1 MPEMKEIKVSE
12 VLNYL
17 KNGVTRWKKEDLGF
31 GSLEEIYGLTFT
43 EVKELIDH
51 PKIKGVKTKIP
62 TMRIIDD
69 TDGEAGTEETTEE
82 TTPVETKVEVAAPVV
97 KTLSPITS
105 QIETKEE
112 VVEEEPEPFM

>member
-12 VLNYL
+12 VLNHL

-69 TDGEAGTEETTEE
+69 TEGETTTEETTEE
-82 TTPVETKVEVAAPVV
+82 TTPVETRVEIAAPVI
-97 KTLSPITS
+97 KTPAPITTH
-105 QIETKEE
+105 IETTIEEEEE
-112 VVEEEPEPFM
+112 VAPFM

>member
-1 MPEMKEIKVSE
+1 MPELKEIKVSE

-31 GSLEEIYGLTFT
+31 GSLEEIYSLTFT

-62 TMRIIDD
+62 TLKIVDD
-69 TDGEAGTEETTEE
+69 TTDEVTTEETTEDV
-82 TTPVETKVEVAAPVV
+82 TPVETKVEVAAPVY
-97 KTLSPITS
+97 KPQTPSIIQSKIT
-105 QIETKEE
+105 
-112 VVEEEPEPFM
+112 EEEDEIVAPFM

>member
-12 VLNYL
+12 VLNHL
-17 KNGVTRWKKEDLGF
+17 KNGVTRWKKENLGF

-62 TMRIIDD
+62 TMKIIDD
-69 TDGEAGTEETTEE
+69 TDGEPTTEETTEE
-82 TTPVETKVEVAAPVV
+82 TTPVETKVEVAPPVY
-97 KTLSPITS
+97 KPSAPITAAI
-105 QIETKEE
+105 QTT
-112 VVEEEPEPFM
+112 VEEEEVQPFM

>member
-62 TMRIIDD
+62 TMRHIV
-69 TDGEAGTEETTEE
+69 TG
-82 TTPVETKVEVAAPVV
+82 KHH
-97 KTLSPITS
+97 S
-105 QIETKEE
+105 
-112 VVEEEPEPFM
+112 

>member
-69 TDGEAGTEETTEE
+69 TEGEISTEETAEE
-82 TTPVETKVEVAAPVV
+82 TTPVETKVEVAAPVI
-97 KTLSPITS
+97 KTPAPITAT
-105 QIETKEE
+105 IETT
-112 VVEEEPEPFM
+112 EEEEIVAGIS